1 MATTSDASSEVA
13 IYGGTVVG
21 DKYRLIRKIGAG
33 SFGEVYLAFN
43 ITTGEEVAVKLERK
57 SRGTSSLILES
68 EVYSTLQGGV
78 GIASVLWHGQNKNF
92 NIMVMDR
99 LGPNLESVFHFR
111 SQKFS
116 LKTVLMLADQMIA
129 RVEFLHSKSLI
140 HRDLKPD
147 NFAIGIGK
155 NSDTVFLIDY
165 GLAKQY
171 IDSETG
177 QHMPYRDD
185 ITLNVIAPF
194 ASINTHLGVEQ
205 SRRDDLES
213 IGYILLYFIRGGLP
227 WWGVKVASKK
237 KSLDVCEMMMSIPLE
252 KLCEGYPEEF
262 AVYLSYCRRL
272 GFEETPDYT
281 YVRQLFRN
289 LFISLGYEYDYV
301 WDWTTPEQRSTEE
314 SSASS
319 SGQGQ

>member
-57 SRGTSSLILES
+57 GRGRSLLMLEA
-68 EVYSTLQGGV
+68 EVYSTIQGGV
-78 GIASVLWHGQNKNF
+78 GIPHLMWHGQNDDF

-111 SQKFS
+111 SRKFS

-129 RVEFLHSKSLI
+129 RVEFLHSKSFI

-155 NSDTVFLIDY
+155 NSDMVFLIDY

-171 IDSETG
+171 IDPNTG
-177 QHMPYRDD
+177 QHIPYRDD
-185 ITLNVIAPF
+185 KLLNAAAPF
-194 ASINTHLGVEQ
+194 ASINTHRGFEQ

-227 WWGVKVASKK
+227 WWQKGEKNEN
-237 KSLDVCEMMMSIPLE
+237 VCEMKRSIPLD
-252 KLCEGYPEEF
+252 KLWEGYPEEF

-272 GFEETPDYT
+272 GFEQTPDYT

-301 WDWTTPEQRSTEE
+301 WDWSSPEQKSAEE
-314 SSASS
+314 SAASS
-319 SGQGQ
+319 TGQGQ